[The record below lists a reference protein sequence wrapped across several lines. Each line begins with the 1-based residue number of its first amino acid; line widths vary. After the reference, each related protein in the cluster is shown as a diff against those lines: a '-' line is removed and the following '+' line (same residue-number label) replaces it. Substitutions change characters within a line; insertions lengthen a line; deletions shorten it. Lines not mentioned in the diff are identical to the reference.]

1 MASPEQQ
8 DWSDSDDDDPSQV
21 ETSVLLGIPDGAIES
36 PSDLKDAAVSRIGG
50 LPVRLVPTHTFPS
63 DSSHCRYCKNP
74 MELLVQLWAPLQDSP
89 YDRAVYVWGCAKS
102 SCQRMSGSV
111 RAWRSLRYNED
122 YASKLERKFA
132 RKRPHGAVQSEL
144 DARTTYHGVN
154 PFAMSGNINNAA
166 NSGIGSDMFDSMAQ
180 PGPPGAIT
188 SHVSAS
194 EEEENAD
201 SDGDSASTSSSLV
214 LALASA
220 TLTDSSWDLS
230 PLYAPQYL
238 STISE
243 YIPYPKKAPDEHA
256 VGAAP
261 DVGAGQESQTW
272 TSEKYE
278 NSMHTDHVF
287 DGFNGRVTHEP
298 QQCVRYDLG
307 GIPMPFADD
316 DVYKQLFPLLPG
328 TPGLAT
334 VTKSVFNVSS
344 PRRGYDATS
353 IPSCP
358 HCGSRRVFEC
368 QLMPNLINILGTGS
382 SADGDRATTEEE
394 RKEVVRKLLKGEAHG
409 HGMEWGTILVFSCE
423 KDCCLGLGNKEKQDA
438 WSEELALVQWDI

>member
-21 ETSVLLGIPDGAIES
+21 ETSVLLGIPDGVIDS

-50 LPVRLVPTHTFPS
+50 LPALLSSRVPS

-111 RAWRSLRYNED
+111 RAWRGLRYNED
-122 YASKLERKFA
+122 YASKLERKFS

-144 DARTTYHGVN
+144 DARTTYQSVN
-154 PFAMSGNINNAA
+154 PFAMSGNINNAS

-220 TLTDSSWDLS
+220 ALTDSSWDLS
-230 PLYAPQYL
+230 PFYAPQYL
-238 STISE
+238 STVSE

-261 DVGAGQESQTW
+261 DVGAGQESHTW
-272 TSEKYE
+272 SSEKYE
-278 NSMHTDHVF
+278 NSMRTDHVF
-287 DGFNGRVTHEP
+287 DRFNGRVIHEP
-298 QQCVRYDLG
+298 QQCRAVSAFAYDLG

-316 DVYKQLFPLLPG
+316 DIYKKLFPLLPG
-328 TPGLAT
+328 KSGLAT
-334 VTKSVFNVSS
+334 VTKFNASS

-358 HCGSRRVFEC
+358 HCRSRRVFEC

-382 SADGDRATTEEE
+382 SADGDRGATTEEE
-394 RKEVVRKLLKGEAHG
+394 RKEVAEAHG
-409 HGMEWGTILVFSCE
+409 RGMEWGTILVFSCE
-423 KDCCLGLGNKEKQDA
+423 KDCCLGPDA
-438 WSEELALVQWDI
+438 WSEELALV